1 MSTETLL
8 SILVGVGLSA
18 ACGFRVF
25 VPLLIMSIASH
36 SGHMTLSDGFQWI
49 GSFSA
54 LLAFAIAT
62 ALEVLGYYIPW
73 VDHILDLAATP
84 ASILAGTLVMAS
96 AVAGMSPFLRW
107 SLAII
112 AGGGVAA
119 AVQTFTGVAR
129 LTSVATTGGL
139 ANPLVATTELGLSA
153 LLSTLAILLPL
164 VGVAAVLAILYF
176 VGRRFFKARGPR
188 LPAKTP

>member
-1 MSTETLL
+1 
-8 SILVGVGLSA
+8 
-18 ACGFRVF
+18 
-25 VPLLIMSIASH
+25 
-36 SGHMTLSDGFQWI
+36 
-49 GSFSA
+49 
-54 LLAFAIAT
+54 
-62 ALEVLGYYIPW
+62 
-73 VDHILDLAATP
+73 
-84 ASILAGTLVMAS
+84 MAS

>member
-36 SGHMTLSDGFQWI
+36 SGHMMLSEGFQWI
-49 GSFSA
+49 GSFAA

-62 ALEVLGYYIPW
+62 TLEVLGYYIPW
-73 VDHILDLAATP
+73 VDHVLDLVATP
-84 ASILAGTLVMAS
+84 ASVIAGTLVMAS
-96 AVAGMSPFLRW
+96 AVSGMSPFLRW

-119 AVQTFTGVAR
+119 AVQTLTGAAR
-129 LTSVATTGGL
+129 LTSTATTGGL
-139 ANPLVATTELGLSA
+139 ANPLVASAELGISVFLSA
-153 LLSTLAILLPL
+153 LAILLPL
-164 VGVAAVLAILYF
+164 AAVAAVLAIFYI
-176 VGRRFFKARGPR
+176 VGRRFIKARGPR
-188 LPAKTP
+188 LSGKTP